1 MRGEYV
7 QVVTTLDDE
16 ARARSLAREVVKAR
30 LAACAQVWGPIS
42 SVYWWE
48 GEMEEAQEFMVAMK
62 TKMDLYAPLEEF
74 IRERHP
80 YTVPEILAFAV
91 VEGSKKYLDWLDGE
105 TLDLP

>member
-42 SVYWWE
+42 SVYE
-48 GEMEEAQEFMVAMK
+48 P
-62 TKMDLYAPLEEF
+62 PL
-74 IRERHP
+74 IPR
-80 YTVPEILAFAV
+80 
-91 VEGSKKYLDWLDGE
+91 GWL
-105 TLDLP
+105 

>member
-16 ARARSLAREVVKAR
+16 ARARSLAREVVRAR

-62 TKMDLYAPLEEF
+62 TKRDLYAPLEEF
-74 IRERHP
+74 IQERHP

-91 VEGSKKYLDWLDGE
+91 VGGNRKYLDWLDGE